1 MGKAIQS
8 YVPVELRA
16 KLYLILAFVS
26 VLLFFVSVWQVK
38 PVIVDVFSPLG
49 LASYL
54 PPAYWLALAILVLDS
69 ILVFLDGELKKDAIF
84 LTILAVLGLFVFG
97 TGVFVYSNALDPS
110 VYHPTSEVN
119 LLLADRHV
127 DIGITA
133 PGYLPNYRTWPAVHF
148 TSASILEISG
158 ISTGTMVK
166 YFPLFWM
173 LFFVFLSYAVGKRFE
188 LSSNRCFL
196 ISFLAI
202 ASWLAPLAA
211 GYKAHS
217 LAMILY
223 ISLLLLLVIPRKTV
237 AEVVLATILFSTLV
251 FTHAFATLPTLAA
264 IIVLAIYRRNPSLIA
279 LFIVIFLSWYLN
291 VAFIAM
297 EHGIRAFWTIP
308 FKELFMVAEESRYQ
322 LPSVMARAVNR
333 YAELAS
339 LALYVFLV
347 AGSFIVLLRRKIAE
361 NYRKYAITA
370 FVWLFGVAILIA
382 LNYGGEG
389 SYRLYLFC
397 LLPSACIIALL
408 ISKKLLLIPVMCL
421 MVALFPFSN
430 HRVDAAYRQVR
441 TTELKGSEFFAMNI
455 QPWHSYYYGGD
466 PALVNY
472 YQPTFYEDDAIA
484 MFAPSWLPAKMPG
497 DVDLSYIDTHCQ
509 YVLISR
515 DGTDHV
521 EFGWGV
527 DPYTEWP
534 EKSEVGRRSDR
545 LYDNGDF
552 QIYWNSFKH
561 LWNPPVVAELEE

>member
-1 MGKAIQS
+1 MNYIAGWSSLVARWAHNPKDEGSNPSPATKFIFCLTKSLLCDILTSMKLSRLEILGFKSFPLKTNFDFNSGIVAIVGPNGCGKTNILEAI
-8 YVPVELRA
+8 E
-16 KLYLILAFVS
+16 
-26 VLLFFVSVWQVK
+26 W
-38 PVIVDVFSPLG
+38 
-49 LASYL
+49 
-54 PPAYWLALAILVLDS
+54 
-69 ILVFLDGELKKDAIF
+69 
-84 LTILAVLGLFVFG
+84 VLGEQNPFRLRGEKMEDFIFKGSQSHKPLNFAEVTAVIENDETLPISYQEVAITRRYYRSG
-97 TGVFVYSNALDPS
+97 E
-110 VYHPTSEVN
+110 SEYFINRTNVRRKDIVN
-119 LLLADRHV
+119 LFLP
-127 DIGITA
+127 GIDLHHYDHRSA
-133 PGYLPNYRTWPAVHF
+133 PDYLH
-148 TSASILEISG
+148 
-158 ISTGTMVK
+158 
-166 YFPLFWM
+166 
-173 LFFVFLSYAVGKRFE
+173 
-188 LSSNRCFL
+188 
-196 ISFLAI
+196 
-202 ASWLAPLAA
+202 
-211 GYKAHS
+211 
-217 LAMILY
+217 
-223 ISLLLLLVIPRKTV
+223 
-237 AEVVLATILFSTLV
+237 
-251 FTHAFATLPTLAA
+251 
-264 IIVLAIYRRNPSLIA
+264 IA
-279 LFIVIFLSWYLN
+279 LFIVIYLSWYLN

-339 LALYVFLV
+339 LALYIFLV

-370 FVWLFGVAILIA
+370 FVWLFGVAIVIA

-430 HRVDAAYRQVR
+430 HSVDAAYRQVR

-552 QIYWNSFKH
+552 QIYWNSFEH
-561 LWNPPVVAELEE
+561 LWNPPVTTGVWNKWIAYLFP